1 MFAQILMTL
10 YEFLALHTWLFNAEL
25 EFHAAAS
32 PRFVALDNLGVGLL
46 DIYFGNQISLFRIL
60 GLDCRF
66 AIAAFGFLDWAC
78 RR

>member
-32 PRFVALDNLGVGLL
+32 LRFVALDNLGAGLL
-46 DIYFGNQISLFRIL
+46 DIYF
-60 GLDCRF
+60 
-66 AIAAFGFLDWAC
+66 
-78 RR
+78 